1 MQNTHYYMTNAKHIP
16 LISFQ
21 MSDKS
26 GTLNIDEVG
35 PEKLINNVGMS
46 VAKDG
51 VLILQ
56 SPSEETQ

>member
-35 PEKLINNVGMS
+35 PEKLIAERSEATNLD
-46 VAKDG
+46 DG
-51 VLILQ
+51 SPIL
-56 SPSEETQ
+56 S